1 MLRGRRCFEVVGAV
15 EISSRICRVGYP
27 SVLQAPPKASRPFE
41 TVVQRPHKTVSQIFN
56 NYRRGRAPR
65 GNLLSAH
72 ALGLQADFLLVVI
85 SARLLS
91 VSPSGSR
98 RNIIQTLSKVFVCET
113 IDDGFATAVARLGKD
128 PSSVY
133 SH

>member
-1 MLRGRRCFEVVGAV
+1 MSCKHRQKPVVLLRLWFSGLTRLSRRFSIITDVV
-15 EISSRICRVGYP
+15 ER
-27 SVLQAPPKASRPFE
+27 LE
-41 TVVQRPHKTVSQIFN
+41 
-56 NYRRGRAPR
+56 